1 MKKIYSNQNKSVNS
15 TNSQAGFLIPANKKE
30 KIRKTEEEIVKHC
43 IVDDSESYDD
53 TIEWHSIH
61 LDATTKR
68 ESKDGAYYTI
78 GVEGFKKFSINQLF
92 FELKRNSTFKDREEL
107 EEWLK
112 TYALTLLAEYCGIEN
127 FVSLELVGSEIV
139 TTRIRPFGESD

>member
-1 MKKIYSNQNKSVNS
+1 MKKLMEYMSELNKNQNKSANS
-15 TNSQAGFLIPANKKE
+15 ENSKPAFVMQKPNRKRIE
-30 KIRKTEEEIVKHC
+30 KTEEEIVQHC
-43 IVDDSESYDD
+43 IVDDADYND

-68 ESKDGAYYTI
+68 ESENGAYCTFD
-78 GVEGFKKFSINQLF
+78 VEGFKKFSINQLF

-112 TYALTLLAEYCGIEN
+112 TYALTLLAEYCGIEK
-127 FVSLELVGSEIV
+127 FVSLELVGY
-139 TTRIRPFGESD
+139 